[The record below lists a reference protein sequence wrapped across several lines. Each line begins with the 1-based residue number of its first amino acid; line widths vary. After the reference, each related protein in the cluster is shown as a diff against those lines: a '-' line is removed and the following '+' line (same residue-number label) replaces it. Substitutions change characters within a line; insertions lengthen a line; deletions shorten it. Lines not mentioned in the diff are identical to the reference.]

1 MEKRRNHCRAA
12 LDCEEAGQR
21 EGRMR
26 RHKQEI
32 TDLAVLESILNKA
45 LICRL
50 GLCED
55 GMPYVVPVC
64 FGYEDNCIYVHSAGE
79 GKKLEII
86 KRNNNVCFEAEAEAE
101 IIPGEDACKWS
112 VHYLSVIGFGK
123 ARVVDDYE
131 DKIRGLNAIMKHYS
145 GLSEH
150 LYNEK
155 ATDLA
160 TIIKIEIESMT
171 GKRSKL

>member
-1 MEKRRNHCRAA
+1 
-12 LDCEEAGQR
+12 
-21 EGRMR
+21 MR

-32 TDLAVLESILNKA
+32 TDRAVLESILNKA

-55 GMPYVVPVC
+55 GIPYVVPVC
-64 FGYEDNCIYVHSAGE
+64 FGYEDNCMYIHSAGE

-123 ARVVDDYE
+123 AFIVDDYE
-131 DKIRGLNAIMKHYS
+131 GKIKGLNAIMRHYS
-145 GLSEH
+145 GQAGH
-150 LYNEK
+150 MYNEK
-155 ATDLA
+155 STNLA
-160 TIIKIEIESMT
+160 TIIKIEIETVT
-171 GKRSKL
+171 GKKSKN